1 MITEE
6 KIARQNEVM
15 EGYLDS
21 DAPLANG
28 SHWLKQ
34 WRSTVRTAPNKEA
47 LIAEYAGSITLNGTG
62 HSWCIGNAK
71 GSGCG
76 GLCVFEAQMCV
87 DCNYGIIGQEHHA
100 VWEGIRDQ
108 QKEALAL
115 GDMGHSGNARA
126 QEILDYAEKVLRR
139 LDGQGDVA

>member
-1 MITEE
+1 
-6 KIARQNEVM
+6 
-15 EGYLDS
+15 
-21 DAPLANG
+21 
-28 SHWLKQ
+28 
-34 WRSTVRTAPNKEA
+34 
-47 LIAEYAGSITLNGTG
+47 
-62 HSWCIGNAK
+62 
-71 GSGCG
+71 
-76 GLCVFEAQMCV
+76 MCV

-139 LDGQGDVA
+139 LDGQGDIA